1 MAYLAGSYTAIDWDA
16 AAQAM
21 NASATSALNPANM
34 TRVDLGVVWSPV
46 KGFKITPDVEWARVN
61 AKVAT
66 NYGAVGEGAAKKSES
81 AWTGR
86 IQIRRDF

>member
-1 MAYLAGSYTAIDWDA
+1 MAYVAGSYTALDWDT
-16 AAQAM
+16 AAQAL
-21 NASATSALNPANM
+21 NTSAINPANM

-46 KGFKITPDVEWARVN
+46 KGFKITPDVEWARIN

-66 NYGAVGEGAAKKSES
+66 NYAATGEGAAKKSES

-86 IQIRRDF
+86 IKIQRDF